1 MTTLTGRDKSALLVI
16 DVQNG
21 VVEGAYDLENVLK
34 NINTAIDKARAAG
47 VPVVWVQHSD
57 EELVLESQ
65 DWQIVPQL
73 QPASG
78 ERKVRK
84 VHRSSFEATDLEQI
98 LSDFGVGHVYITGM
112 QTNNCVRHTTHS
124 AQERGYDITILADA
138 HSTTG
143 YDWDGH
149 TVVAKDVVDEFND
162 NFGGT
167 ELPGRF
173 TRAIATSEMS
183 FA

>member
-1 MTTLTGRDKSALLVI
+1 MTTLNGRDKSALLVI

-21 VVEGAYDLENVLK
+21 VVDGAFNLEDVIE
-34 NINTAIDKARAAG
+34 NINKAISVARKSH
-47 VPVVWVQHSD
+47 VPVIWVQHSD
-57 EELVLESQ
+57 EELVLESE

-73 QPASG
+73 QPEAG

-84 VHRSSFEATDLEQI
+84 VHRSSFEATDLEDI
-98 LSDFGVGHVYITGM
+98 LSELRVGHLYLTGM

-124 AQERGYDITILADA
+124 AQERGYDVTILADA
-138 HSTTG
+138 HTTTG
-143 YDWDGH
+143 YEWDGH
-149 TVVAKDVVDEFND
+149 TVDAEAVVNEFND
-162 NFGGT
+162 NFAGT

-173 TRAIATSEMS
+173 TRAISTSELS

>member
-21 VVEGAYDLENVLK
+21 VVEGAYNLDSVLK
-34 NINTAIDKARAAG
+34 NINTAVAKARDAN
-47 VPVVWVQHSD
+47 VPVIWVQHSD
-57 EELVLESQ
+57 EELQIDSEP
-65 DWQIVPQL
+65 WQIVPQL
-73 QPASG
+73 SPADD
-78 ERKVRK
+78 EPNVRK
-84 VHRSSFEATDLEQI
+84 SYRSSFEATDLEAI
-98 LSDFGVGHVYITGM
+98 LQNLRVGHLYITGM

-124 AQERGYDITILADA
+124 AQERGYDITVISDA

-143 YDWDGH
+143 YDWAGH
-149 TVVAKDVVDEFND
+149 TVVAQDVVDEFND

-173 TRAIATSEMS
+173 TRALATAEIR
-183 FA
+183 FN

>member
-34 NINTAIDKARAAG
+34 NINAAIDKARAAG

-98 LSDFGVGHVYITGM
+98 LADFGVGHVYITGM

-124 AQERGYDITILADA
+124 AQERGYDVTVLADA

-173 TRAIATSEMS
+173 TRAIATSELK
-183 FA
+183 FN

>member
-1 MTTLTGRDKSALLVI
+1 MTTLIGRDNFALLVI

-21 VVEGAYDLENVLK
+21 VVEGAYNLEAVLK
-34 NINTAIDKARAAG
+34 NINKSIDVARSAG

-57 EELVLESQ
+57 EELLIDSEP
-65 DWQIVPQL
+65 WQIVSEL
-73 QPASG
+73 QPAP
-78 ERKVRK
+78 EDPMVRK
-84 VHRSSFEATDLEQI
+84 VHRSSFEATNLESILADLK
-98 LSDFGVGHVYITGM
+98 VGHVFVTGM

-124 AQERGYDITILADA
+124 AQERGYDVTVLSDA

-162 NFGGT
+162 NFAGT

-173 TRAIATSEMS
+173 TRAIKTSELS
-183 FA
+183 FS